1 MPKTVTD
8 DEFFANAPVLLKR
21 LVPPELKN
29 ELAAVTL
36 KMPPA
41 RLLNVP
47 PLVRIWP
54 SVQLVVPV
62 LSIVLEKVLEP
73 VPEIVIVEPGATV
86 VLPLPDIV
94 PPVQLNVGVL
104 KAPDPFSVP
113 ADSAKLGAATA
124 ALNVN

>member
-8 DEFFANAPVLLKR
+8 GEFLANAPVLLNR
-21 LVPPELKN
+21 FVPPELKN

-62 LSIVLEKVLEP
+62 LSIVRENVLGP
-73 VPEIVIVEPGATV
+73 VPEIVIVAPDATV

-94 PPVQLNVGVL
+94 PPAQL
-104 KAPDPFSVP
+104 
-113 ADSAKLGAATA
+113 
-124 ALNVN
+124 